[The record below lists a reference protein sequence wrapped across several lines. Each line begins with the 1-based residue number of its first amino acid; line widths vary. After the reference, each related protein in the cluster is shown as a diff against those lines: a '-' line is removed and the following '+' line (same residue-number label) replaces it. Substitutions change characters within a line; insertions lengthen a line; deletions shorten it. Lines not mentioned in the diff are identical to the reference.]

1 MIKLLPLRQ
10 KGLVCPPA
18 CRLTN
23 SIYSK
28 IVRRYYAD
36 RDCPFGPPH
45 GDRRY
50 YLTDSTNAH
59 DSSVGTRLLK
69 AIETI
74 SISPADAKA
83 IAEGYINQS
92 KERFPELEDWDH
104 RVNAADKIVGRYS
117 RLAALVGT
125 ASGLP
130 GVIPGLG
137 TAVSIV
143 GGATADSLVCMKLQV
158 DMCMCLAAAFNYDIN
173 SEDGKHLAFLIAATG
188 SAQRA
193 GVKVGAQ
200 VGSKAGVRMIRQ
212 YLKGAALQAV
222 KQAFRRVGVT
232 FTRKAVERAIP
243 FGIGAAIGG
252 AANYGLTR
260 YVGRQAKQWF
270 IIDLTSES
278 GGMVPSPNP
287 E

>member
-1 MIKLLPLRQ
+1 M
-10 KGLVCPPA
+10 
-18 CRLTN
+18 
-23 SIYSK
+23 
-28 IVRRYYAD
+28 
-36 RDCPFGPPH
+36 
-45 GDRRY
+45 
-50 YLTDSTNAH
+50 TDSTSES
-59 DSSVGTRLLK
+59 DGSVGSRLLK

-74 SISPADAKA
+74 AISPEDAQA

-92 KERFPELEDWDH
+92 KERFPEREDWDH
-104 RVNAADKIVGRYS
+104 RVNAADKIVGRFS

-125 ASGLP
+125 ATGLP

-137 TAVSIV
+137 TAVSLV

-158 DMCMCLAAAFNYDIN
+158 DMCMCLAAAFNYDIT

-222 KQAFRRVGVT
+222 RQAFRRVGIT
-232 FTRKAVERAIP
+232 FTRKAVEKVIP

-270 IIDLTSES
+270 IIDQSSEPA
-278 GGMVPSPNP
+278 GVP
-287 E
+287 

>member
-1 MIKLLPLRQ
+1 M
-10 KGLVCPPA
+10 
-18 CRLTN
+18 
-23 SIYSK
+23 
-28 IVRRYYAD
+28 
-36 RDCPFGPPH
+36 
-45 GDRRY
+45 
-50 YLTDSTNAH
+50 TDSTSES
-59 DSSVGTRLLK
+59 DGSVGSRLLK

-74 SISPADAKA
+74 AISPEDAQA

-92 KERFPELEDWDH
+92 KERFPEREDWDH
-104 RVNAADKIVGRYS
+104 RVNAADKIVGRFS

-125 ASGLP
+125 ATGLP

-137 TAVSIV
+137 TAVSLV

-158 DMCMCLAAAFNYDIN
+158 DMCMCLAAAFNYDIT

-193 GVKVGAQ
+193 GVKVGAR

-222 KQAFRRVGVT
+222 RQAFRRVGIT
-232 FTRKAVERAIP
+232 FTRKAVEKVIP

-270 IIDLTSES
+270 IIDQSSEPA
-278 GGMVPSPNP
+278 GVA
-287 E
+287 